1 MPPESAEP
9 FSKSAQR
16 VQISRHGVVLVISLH
31 HPFQPRP
38 NKRHRLVLLAAA
50 GGGAILAGW
59 SGPGRYWRMA
69 ASGVRHVPAWRA
81 ARSFR
86 CEFFKAWADLSI
98 RFGFGL
104 KHRGEAVADCAPGP
118 IVLMSL
124 RPGIPWRVGLHQSP
138 PPLCQPVSILH
149 LPGVSV
155 KSRQQ
160 DGAAID

>member
-1 MPPESAEP
+1 
-9 FSKSAQR
+9 
-16 VQISRHGVVLVISLH
+16 VVWNVGVAGD
-31 HPFQPRP
+31 
-38 NKRHRLVLLAAA
+38 LLAAA